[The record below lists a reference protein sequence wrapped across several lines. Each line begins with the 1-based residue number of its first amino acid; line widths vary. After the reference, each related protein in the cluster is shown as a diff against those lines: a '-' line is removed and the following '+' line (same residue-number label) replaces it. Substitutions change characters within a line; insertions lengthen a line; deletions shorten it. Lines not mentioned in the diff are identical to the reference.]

1 MVAARGGTGRLGCLF
16 TLLLLA
22 VVAYYGFEVGSSH
35 VRYLRMLDE
44 MRVQARFAPNLEND
58 VIMRRLRAKVDALN
72 LPSEARRFTIRRR
85 SRPREIIITTTWQDT
100 LNLPFVIK
108 IVTRTPE
115 AKASL

>member
-1 MVAARGGTGRLGCLF
+1 MVAARKKGRMGCLL
-16 TLLLLA
+16 TLLILA
-22 VVAYYGFEVGSSH
+22 AGSYYGVEVGQSY

-44 MRVQARFAPNLEND
+44 MKVQARFAPNLEND
-58 VIMRRLRAKVDALN
+58 VILRRLRAKVDALE
-72 LPSEARRFTIRRR
+72 LPREAKRFTIRRR
-85 SRPREIIITTTWQDT
+85 SRPREIVITTTWQDT